1 MSEVDFESQVSS
13 GDEAAG
19 AERLVPVGEAIRY
32 RKRAQNS
39 ESRVAELEGQLKAS
53 QARNEQLAG
62 ELNETKLERKLLSN
76 LSGSFARL
84 RRLRLKRKC
93 STYNSTPPLY
103 VQPKPCIRTK
113 LRAQKRLRHVNN
125 SLGR

>member
-39 ESRVAELEGQLKAS
+39 ESRVAQLEEQFNNISRDLEKAVQFHAALGWLEPALNRISERLEALEHTQNTISDRMLQLV
-53 QARNEQLAG
+53 
-62 ELNETKLERKLLSN
+62 ERIYEMQENTTLVEVI
-76 LSGSFARL
+76 
-84 RRLRLKRKC
+84 KRVA
-93 STYNSTPPLY
+93 P
-103 VQPKPCIRTK
+103 
-113 LRAQKRLRHVNN
+113 
-125 SLGR
+125 